1 MPSFYGRAAKRV
13 ESRDDRKTRSMSAGH
28 QHSSIKVGDKTDDP
42 QTNYGSIKGWVSSAR
57 SSKTGGSRFTWFGK
71 DDEEDYTPML
81 SPESVSSPMSGLQWE
96 ATGSSSATPGSIP
109 LDGRI
114 RSYMAIERVNK
125 ARRKAN
131 EVKRQQ
137 RVERIKE
144 RAAAISEMLK
154 ERRLEQERVRR
165 VKEVTGVAFVES
177 LFVKAI

>member
-1 MPSFYGRAAKRV
+1 M
-13 ESRDDRKTRSMSAGH
+13 
-28 QHSSIKVGDKTDDP
+28 
-42 QTNYGSIKGWVSSAR
+42 
-57 SSKTGGSRFTWFGK
+57 TWFGK
-71 DDEEDYTPML
+71 DDEEDYTLML
-81 SPESVSSPMSGLQWE
+81 SPESVSSPMSGIQWE
-96 ATGSSSATPGSIP
+96 ATGSRSSTTPGSIP

-144 RAAAISEMLK
+144 RAQVISEMLK